1 VNNGIPEDPDKEKHP
16 DIPNGASGDVDSGI
30 CNGSPDTDTRWPLL
44 LPASANNTK
53 SLQSRQEGLLQYIKS
68 HPGRLNDL
76 AYTVAL
82 RRRPFTHR
90 SFCIVE
96 DGPVE
101 SLEFSAPE
109 KATQAAAQEGSIA
122 YVFTGQGA
130 QWAGMARSL
139 IHDSKA
145 FRSDIREMDKV
156 LQGLPQPPEWTI
168 EGARTPLCLDS
179 QAASSIHIDIG
190 LV

>member
-1 VNNGIPEDPDKEKHP
+1 MHNGTPEASISDKEHP
-16 DIPNGASGDVDSGI
+16 DIPRGASGEADGST
-30 CNGSPDTDTRWPLL
+30 CNGIHDTDTRWPLL

-53 SLQSRQEGLLQYIKS
+53 SLQTRHEDLRQYIKS
-68 HPGRLNDL
+68 HPGGLNDL

-82 RRRPFTHR
+82 RRRHFTHR

-109 KATQAAAQEGSIA
+109 RATQTTAREGSIA

-130 QWAGMARSL
+130 QWAGMARNL
-139 IHDSKA
+139 IRGSGL
-145 FRSDIREMDKV
+145 FRNDIREMDKV
-156 LQGLPQPPEWTI
+156 LQGLLQPPEWTI
-168 EGARTPLCLDS
+168 EGLGNP
-179 QAASSIHIDIG
+179 Q
-190 LV
+190 